1 MRSFWRYSWIT
12 AQTSGRCCC
21 TETGRPRR
29 AQVSLGIAVREME
42 PLAGETVEVRRE
54 GIAEKCTGSGA
65 VPGAVRGKGW
75 QQIGG
80 KRKRKRAERAT
91 HQRDKPR
98 LGSATGG
105 KAKSSRLLVFSQ
117 HGKTQPT
124 HAATVEAVLTQS
136 THAVKAW
143 KQPKSC
149 PLIGEFKSTRA
160 ETGTRYLERKA
171 PWGPGNVR
179 PEKTGENPEKAICET
194 GTGLHG
200 TGVAEEYAGIHA
212 TGTALRSGPMAGGWH
227 SRGSGLA

>member
-124 HAATVEAVLTQS
+124 HAATVEAVLTLSRRGSNPNLAHSLGNSSPRGPKPAPATWKERHLGVLGTSARRKPGRIRRRPSVRRGQDS
-136 THAVKAW
+136 TERGLRKNT
-143 KQPKSC
+143 Q
-149 PLIGEFKSTRA
+149 GSTPRGQLCA
-160 ETGTRYLERKA
+160 RGRWLAAGIR
-171 PWGPGNVR
+171 
-179 PEKTGENPEKAICET
+179 
-194 GTGLHG
+194 
-200 TGVAEEYAGIHA
+200 GVAG
-212 TGTALRSGPMAGGWH
+212 
-227 SRGSGLA
+227 